1 MNLKDYP
8 RVKQSVFKRKPEIIE
23 KLILVIRTLNLN
35 KLVISERKN
44 ISSCGLKCIP
54 RCWIYKQV
62 GKYSAFFVEDEKKY
76 LLFKLKYPE
85 LIESETRY
93 NKKEEISNI

>member
-8 RVKQSVFKRKPEIIE
+8 RFKQSVSKRKPEIME
-23 KLILVIRTLNLN
+23 KLIVVIKTIDLN

-44 ISSCGLKCIP
+44 IASCGLKCIP
-54 RCWIYKQV
+54 RCWIYKVV

-76 LLFKLKYPE
+76 LLFKLKYSN

-93 NKKEEISNI
+93 NKKEERNNI

>member
-8 RVKQSVFKRKPEIIE
+8 LFKQSVFKRKPEIME
-23 KLILVIRTLNLN
+23 KLIVVIRTLNLN

-54 RCWIYKQV
+54 RCWIYKVV

-93 NKKEEISNI
+93 NKRVETNNI

>member
-8 RVKQSVFKRKPEIIE
+8 LFKQSVFKRKPEIME
-23 KLILVIRTLNLN
+23 KLIVVIRTLNLN

-62 GKYSAFFVEDEKKY
+62 GKYSAFYVEDEKKY

-93 NKKEEISNI
+93 NKREERNNI

>member
-8 RVKQSVFKRKPEIIE
+8 LFKQSVCKRKPEIME
-23 KLILVIRTLNLN
+23 KLIVVIRTFNLN

-76 LLFKLKYPE
+76 LLFKLKYSD

-93 NKKEEISNI
+93 NKKEERNNI